1 MLVSLALCCCW
12 CAAVASLICSPR
24 LLARCCFSLSLSLSS
39 AQLLPPVCC
48 SEPPPQPQLP
58 PSPAATPPPLKASL
72 QSDRTRT
79 QQSTAGMQ
87 ARGGARARARREGER
102 EAAADSVS
110 SRCPSAAASLTRLH
124 PPLAH
129 SHSHCCTHTAHCK
142 HTHARCARFAVLA
155 RDRFASPVP
164 IGSLVPLSSVPS
176 SDGSRLAI
184 TLCVL
189 AQPPSHPVRMC
200 LRPLCH

>member
-124 PPLAH
+124 PPLH
-129 SHSHCCTHTAHCK
+129 SCQQRLFSSPSFELCSESTADHCLLSTLDCCCRACRSLLSVAASAAVAATQLHTLHS
-142 HTHARCARFAVLA
+142 
-155 RDRFASPVP
+155 
-164 IGSLVPLSSVPS
+164 PLI
-176 SDGSRLAI
+176 L
-184 TLCVL
+184 
-189 AQPPSHPVRMC
+189 
-200 LRPLCH
+200 